1 MPGKSCNTNLL
12 KFVEVAMR
20 VMAKGS
26 NMDIVYLNFSKA
38 FDLVPRKRLP
48 SKLKAHGFGGPILN
62 WIDMWLRDCKHR
74 VVLKGKASS
83 WTTFKSGVPQGTG
96 TVVS

>member
-48 SKLKAHGFGGPILN
+48 
-62 WIDMWLRDCKHR
+62 
-74 VVLKGKASS
+74 
-83 WTTFKSGVPQGTG
+83 TTKTR
-96 TVVS
+96 TL